1 VLAAAVHVLKSR
13 WFARWA
19 RREGLPDAALRSA
32 VDEMRRGLVDGV
44 LGGGLVKKRIARPGG
59 GKSGGYRTL
68 LAADF
73 RERWGFLYGFAKSER
88 ENIENDDLREL
99 RRLAQAYLSMSGA
112 EARRLVDAGVL
123 MEVPDGKP
131 QTS

>member
-1 VLAAAVHVLKSR
+1 VRVLKTR

-19 RREGLPDAALRSA
+19 RRQGLTDTVLRSA
-32 VDEMRRGLVDGV
+32 VDEMRRGLVDAV

-73 RERWGFLYGFAKSER
+73 RERWVYLYGFAKSER
-88 ENIENDDLREL
+88 ENIDEKNMRDLRQ
-99 RRLAQAYLSMSGA
+99 LARTYRSMSEVA
-112 EARRLVDAGVL
+112 ARRLIGAGVL
-123 MEVPDGKP
+123 MEVSDGEP
-131 QTS
+131 ETS

>member
-1 VLAAAVHVLKSR
+1 MRVLKTR

-19 RREGLPDAALRSA
+19 RKEGLTDTALRSA
-32 VDEMRRGLVDGV
+32 VDEMRGGLVDAV

-73 RERWGFLYGFAKSER
+73 RDRWVFLYGFAKSER
-88 ENIENDDLREL
+88 ENIGDGDLREL
-99 RRLAQAYLSMSGA
+99 RRLAQEYLSMGEA
-112 EARRLVDAGVL
+112 AARRLIGMGVL
-123 MEVPDGKP
+123 MEVSDGKP
-131 QTS
+131 ETS